1 MQFFYN
7 CKALTGF
14 FVDLVFTPERLKFPF
29 RLSISVVDCRRH
41 ILPSCMVWYGSREI
55 QDIH

>member
-1 MQFFYN
+1 MRLFYN

-29 RLSISVVDCRRH
+29 RLSISVVDCD
-41 ILPSCMVWYGSREI
+41 SCDIGFSREI
-55 QDIH
+55 